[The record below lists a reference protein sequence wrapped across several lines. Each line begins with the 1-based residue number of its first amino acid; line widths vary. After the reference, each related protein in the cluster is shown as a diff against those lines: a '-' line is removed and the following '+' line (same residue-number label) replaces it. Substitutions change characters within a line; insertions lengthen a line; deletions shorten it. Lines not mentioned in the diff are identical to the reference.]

1 MMKNGERPRDHC
13 IRCGECCLGSSPTLQ
28 MEDAPLVREGYIRKG
43 DLYSIRVGEPVRDNI
58 ENRLIITD
66 RELIKVRDKKDGSGC
81 IYYDGEAKACNIY
94 DHRPAQCAALKCW
107 DSTEF
112 MKVYKRPKADRKA
125 IVYEEVLLALI
136 EEHGTKCS
144 YGKLDGLVRIIEKK
158 GNEAVERILEM
169 LKFDHHVRNL
179 TAKKLGIDFG
189 EMDFYFGR
197 PLTETITMFGLQV
210 IREPDGSF
218 FLTLLDE
225 NGA

>member
-1 MMKNGERPRDHC
+1 MR
-13 IRCGECCLGSSPTLQ
+13 
-28 MEDAPLVREGYIRKG
+28 AGYIRKG

-66 RELIKVRDKKDGSGC
+66 KELVKVREKKEGSGC

-112 MKVYKRPKADRKA
+112 MKVYKKPKADRKA
-125 IVYEEVLLALI
+125 IVYEEVLLALMD
-136 EEHGTKCS
+136 EHAKKCS

-158 GNEAVERILEM
+158 GNEPVERILQM
-169 LKFDHHVRNL
+169 LKFDHHARNF

-197 PLTETITMFGLQV
+197 PLMETITIFGLKV

>member
-1 MMKNGERPRDHC
+1 MMKKEERPRDHC

-28 MEDAPLVREGYIRKG
+28 MEDVPLVREGYIRKG

-58 ENRLIITD
+58 ENKLVITD
-66 RELIKVRDKKDGSGC
+66 RELIKVKGKKDGGGC
-81 IYYDGEAKACNIY
+81 IYYDEEKGACTIY
-94 DHRPAQCAALKCW
+94 DHRPSQCAALACW

-125 IVYEEVLLALI
+125 VVYEEVLLALMD
-136 EEHGTKCS
+136 EHEKKCS
-144 YGKLDGLVRIIEKK
+144 YGKLDGLVRMIEKK
-158 GNEAVERILEM
+158 GEEAVGRILGL
-169 LKFDHHVRNL
+169 LKFDHHIR
-179 TAKKLGIDFG
+179 TFTTKKLGIDSG

-210 IREPDGSF
+210 VREPDGSF
-218 FLTLLDE
+218 FLTILDE